1 MKQYDIGIIIINY
14 NKSDLTIACVRSIIE
29 RTDSKINYQ
38 LVIVDNA
45 STFEDF
51 SNLKESFDAPGFGHV
66 KLVRSMINTGFGGGN
81 MFGVQH
87 VDASYYAFIN
97 NDTLLVNDCL
107 SILKN
112 YMDKQPE
119 IAVCGPEIFNEE
131 QERQVSFDHFSSL
144 LREVLGKRFLEII
157 HPKKS
162 PNRKKKY
169 EKPLLVNYVNGSFMF
184 CRANDFHNVGGFD
197 TNIFLFYEESDLS
210 YRLLKQGKSTCF
222 IPEAK
227 YMHYQGKSLPDNII
241 SKIELKTSM
250 FYVIRKNH
258 GYIQYQL
265 LRIILLVKYAF
276 TCLVKPKYLP
286 LLYRIL
292 IGMPVSK
299 SIKQQQKIVK
309 F

>member
-14 NKSDLTIACVRSIIE
+14 NKSDLTVACVKSIIE
-29 RTDSKINYQ
+29 HTDPKINYQ
-38 LVIVDNA
+38 LIVVDNA
-45 STFEDF
+45 SSFEDY
-51 SNLKESFDAPGFGHV
+51 SNLKKSLAAASYDDI
-66 KLVRSMINTGFGGGN
+66 KIVRSMINTGFGGGN

-87 VDASYYAFIN
+87 VDSSYYAFIN

-119 IAVCGPEIFNEE
+119 IAVCGPEIQNEE
-131 QERQVSFDHFSSL
+131 QLRQVSFDHFSNL
-144 LREVLGKRFLEII
+144 AREVFGKKFLEII
-157 HPKKS
+157 HPKKF
-162 PNRKKKY
+162 PNRKKRY
-169 EKPLLVNYVNGSFMF
+169 ENPLTVNYINGSFMF
-184 CRANDFHNVGGFD
+184 CRATDFHNVGGFD
-197 TNIFLFYEESDLS
+197 TNIFLFYEESDLC
-210 YRLLKQGKSTCF
+210 YRLFKQGKLTSF

-227 YMHYQGKSLPDNII
+227 YIHYHGESLPDSII

-250 FYVIRKNH
+250 FYVIRKNY

-265 LRIILLVKYAF
+265 LRIILLVKYTF

-292 IGMPVSK
+292 IGIPVSK
-299 SIKQQQKIVK
+299 SIKHQQKIVK